1 MNPKQIAVSLL
12 AQTKIGEKF
21 VSSQRYR
28 AILFAGAAFA
38 LNLLY
43 ALYHCALGILNRS
56 LWFIA
61 MCAFYGILATM
72 RFAAVLCGRNHHKY
86 PSDDSDDTEQF
97 VMKFSGILLLALAAV
112 LAAVNYISLSQNI
125 AAKYEEIMMI
135 TIAAYTFGKI
145 TMAGVK
151 AVKQRRN
158 PSPLLRTI
166 RTIGYAEVSAS
177 LLTLQR
183 SMLLSFGSMDHRQI
197 RFMNAMTGAAVCLF
211 VLLLGVSMIAKSNRI
226 E

>member
-1 MNPKQIAVSLL
+1 
-12 AQTKIGEKF
+12 
-21 VSSQRYR
+21 
-28 AILFAGAAFA
+28 
-38 LNLLY
+38 
-43 ALYHCALGILNRS
+43 
-56 LWFIA
+56 
-61 MCAFYGILATM
+61 
-72 RFAAVLCGRNHHKY
+72 
-86 PSDDSDDTEQF
+86 
-97 VMKFSGILLLALAAV
+97 
-112 LAAVNYISLSQNI
+112 
-125 AAKYEEIMMI
+125 
-135 TIAAYTFGKI
+135 
-145 TMAGVK
+145 MAGVK

-183 SMLLSFGSMDHRQI
+183 SMLVSFGSMDHRQI

>member
-1 MNPKQIAVSLL
+1 
-12 AQTKIGEKF
+12 
-21 VSSQRYR
+21 
-28 AILFAGAAFA
+28 
-38 LNLLY
+38 
-43 ALYHCALGILNRS
+43 
-56 LWFIA
+56 
-61 MCAFYGILATM
+61 
-72 RFAAVLCGRNHHKY
+72 
-86 PSDDSDDTEQF
+86 
-97 VMKFSGILLLALAAV
+97 MKFSGILLVALGAV

-145 TMAGVK
+145 NMAGVK

-183 SMLLSFGSMDHRQI
+183 SMLVSFGSMDHRQI

>member
-1 MNPKQIAVSLL
+1 
-12 AQTKIGEKF
+12 
-21 VSSQRYR
+21 
-28 AILFAGAAFA
+28 
-38 LNLLY
+38 
-43 ALYHCALGILNRS
+43 
-56 LWFIA
+56 
-61 MCAFYGILATM
+61 
-72 RFAAVLCGRNHHKY
+72 
-86 PSDDSDDTEQF
+86 
-97 VMKFSGILLLALAAV
+97 MKFSGILLVALGAV

-166 RTIGYAEVSAS
+166 RTIGHAEGSAS

-183 SMLLSFGSMDHRQI
+183 SMLGSFGSMDHRQI
-197 RFMNAMTGAAVCLF
+197 RFMKEMTGDAVF
-211 VLLLGVSMIAKSNRI
+211 PVVLLLGVAMVTKSKRI